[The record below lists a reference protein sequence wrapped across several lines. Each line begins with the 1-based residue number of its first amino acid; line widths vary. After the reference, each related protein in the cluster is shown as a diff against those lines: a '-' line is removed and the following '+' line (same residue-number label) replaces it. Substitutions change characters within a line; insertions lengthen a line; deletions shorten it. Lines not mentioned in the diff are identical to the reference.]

1 MGRAP
6 CVGMLAAMSTN
17 TAEKVES
24 TPEFTRIAR
33 AIRYLAEH
41 VREQPSVAAVADA
54 AGWSEYHFAR
64 VFRQWAGIS
73 PKQLLQH
80 LSLVAARQA
89 LDDDR
94 SVLQAAL
101 DAGLSGPGRLHD
113 LFVSLEAVTP
123 GEYKARGR
131 GLVLRFGTA
140 DTPFGPARIVV
151 SERGIAF
158 LAFADDSGEFDGWD
172 DFTAAWSEARWEHDP
187 AAIRR
192 VAGDIWR
199 AAPGQQRRLTLW
211 IHGSNFQQQVWR
223 ALLAAGRESTVS
235 YARLA
240 RDIGRAEACRAV
252 GSAVGANPVGWLIP
266 CHHVLRANGALGG
279 YRWGVERKQAMLA
292 WEVAQ
297 TLSASRPRP
306 ASRASAAAR

>member
-1 MGRAP
+1 MSPDTADAP
-6 CVGMLAAMSTN
+6 QSA
-17 TAEKVES
+17 
-24 TPEFTRIAR
+24 PEFPRIAR
-33 AIRYLAEH
+33 AIGYMAEH
-41 VREQPSVAAVADA
+41 AREQPTVAAIARA

-64 VFRQWAGIS
+64 VFRRWAGIS

-89 LDDDR
+89 LDDER

-131 GLVLRFGTA
+131 GVVLRSGTA
-140 DTPFGPARIVV
+140 DTPFGPARIVL

-158 LAFADDSGEFDGWD
+158 LAFADADGGFADWD
-172 DFTAAWSEARWEHDP
+172 GFRAAWREARWESDD
-187 AAIRR
+187 AAARR
-192 VAGDIWR
+192 TARDIWR
-199 AAPGQQRRLTLW
+199 AAPGTARHLTLW

-223 ALLAAGRESTVS
+223 ALLAAGREATVS

-240 RDIGRAEACRAV
+240 QDIGRAGACRAV
-252 GSAVGANPVGWLIP
+252 GSAVGANPVAWLIP

-292 WEVAQ
+292 WEVSRS
-297 TLSASRPRP
+297 LSASRLRP
-306 ASRASAAAR
+306 ASRASAGSR

>member
-1 MGRAP
+1 
-6 CVGMLAAMSTN
+6 MLGAMSTN
-17 TAEKVES
+17 TAGIVES
-24 TPEFTRIAR
+24 APEFTRIAR

-89 LDDDR
+89 LDDER

-123 GEYKARGR
+123 GEYKAQGR

-140 DTPFGPARIVV
+140 ETPFGPARIVV

-158 LAFADDSGEFDGWD
+158 LAFADANGGFDGWD
-172 DFTAAWSEARWEHDP
+172 EFQAAWREARWEHDA
-187 AAIRR
+187 AAIGR
-192 VAGDIWR
+192 VASDIWH
-199 AAPGQQRRLTLW
+199 AAPGKQRRLTLW
-211 IHGSNFQQQVWR
+211 IYGSNFQQQVWR

-240 RDIGRAEACRAV
+240 QDIGRAEACRAV